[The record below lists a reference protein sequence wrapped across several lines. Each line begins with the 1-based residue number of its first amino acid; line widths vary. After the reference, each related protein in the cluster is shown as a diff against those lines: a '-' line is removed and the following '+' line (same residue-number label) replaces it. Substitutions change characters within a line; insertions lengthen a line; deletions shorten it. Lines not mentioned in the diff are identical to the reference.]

1 MIEVAVQPIQK
12 EEFPQALDVL
22 GKAFAAMPNSIA
34 IFSGKSDIGRRMKII
49 FGTMLKH
56 LPGQVV
62 VAKQSNA
69 VPGQKLIPRNRI
81 GTSTH

>member
-12 EEFPQALDVL
+12 EEFHQALDVL

-62 VAKQSNA
+62 VAKQSNFR
-69 VPGQKLIPRNRI
+69 V
-81 GTSTH
+81 